1 MLQISNLS
9 LPVDAEG
16 TQEVLRQKAAKLLGV
31 HPDDILELS
40 LHRLSI
46 DARKKQDR
54 KSVV

>member
-31 HPDDILELS
+31 HPDDI
-40 LHRLSI
+40 
-46 DARKKQDR
+46 
-54 KSVV
+54 